1 MTRGARAVVAR
12 PMDDNV
18 CVGNLERTFSHR
30 RSLVHS
36 YQVSEEKQQKETDDV
51 RDKIAVNRERD
62 NRPSA
67 SANNWR
73 LNLSAQPPFWISTR
87 IGRKISA
94 ASPG

>member
-1 MTRGARAVVAR
+1 
-12 PMDDNV
+12 MDDNV

-30 RSLVHS
+30 RSLVRS
-36 YQVSEEKQQKETDDV
+36 YQVSEEKQQQKETDDV

-73 LNLSAQPPFWISTR
+73 LNLPAQPPFWISTR
-87 IGRKISA
+87 IGWKISA